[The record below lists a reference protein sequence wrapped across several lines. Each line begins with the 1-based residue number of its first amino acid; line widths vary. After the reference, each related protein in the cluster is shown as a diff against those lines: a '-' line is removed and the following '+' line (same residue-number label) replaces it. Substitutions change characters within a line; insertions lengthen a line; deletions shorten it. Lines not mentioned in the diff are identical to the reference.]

1 MKWALI
7 CGASGDIGQQIAVD
21 LAAEGW
27 SLYLHYHRAT
37 AKIMTLVE
45 KLTQA
50 HPKQDFIMFKQDMTD
65 QGSAEQI
72 ASQIFTSLDA
82 VIFAQGTTEYGLFRN
97 LSPTKFDQMLA
108 MQLQTPLRL
117 IALLEDK
124 LVQSEAGRIVFI
136 GSVYGGNGSALEVG
150 YSTLKGALSAFCSAY
165 SKEVASTGLT
175 VNVIAPG
182 AVKTQMN
189 MTFSAEEKAEV
200 AETIPKGRFAVPK
213 EISYFVKSLLPKEAG
228 YLTGQTLY
236 VTGGW
241 LR

>member
-7 CGASGDIGQQIAVD
+7 CGASGDIGQQIAID
-21 LAAEGW
+21 LAANGW

-37 AKIMTLVE
+37 AKIMTLVAE
-45 KLTQA
+45 LAKTY
-50 HPKQDFIMFKQDMTD
+50 PKQDFITFSQDMTELE
-65 QGSAEQI
+65 SAQQI
-72 ASQIFTSLDA
+72 AKQVFTTLDA
-82 VIFAQGTTEYGLFRN
+82 VIFAQGTTEYGLFRE
-97 LSPTKFDQMLA
+97 LQPTKFDQMLA

-117 IALLEDK
+117 VALLEDK
-124 LVQSEAGRIVFI
+124 LVQSKAGRIIFI

-182 AVKTQMN
+182 AVQTQMN
-189 MTFSAEEKAEV
+189 LTFSAAEKADV
-200 AETIPKGRFAVPK
+200 AEMIPKGRFADPK